1 MRPTRLEA
9 GVYDAVRGEII
20 SSAQGRYLHRL
31 HAVLLV
37 AGGMSCRRAGRLL
50 GASPR
55 VVEYWLT
62 RYNAGGIKGLED
74 SIETGRPPRLSAT
87 QWAQVRETVV
97 SQPPPGALG
106 AQPWSGSALARY
118 VDQKWGVRLGVRQ
131 AQRLLARALVIPKL

>member
-1 MRPTRLEA
+1 MRPIRLEE
-9 GVYDAVRGEII
+9 GVFEAVRSEITGT
-20 SSAQGRYLHRL
+20 ALGRYQHRL
-31 HAVLLV
+31 HAVMLV
-37 AGGMSCRRAGRLL
+37 AGGMSCRRVGRLL

-74 SIETGRPPRLSAT
+74 SQDFGRPPRLSAT
-87 QWAQVRETVV
+87 QWAQVREMIA

-118 VDQKWGVRLGVRQ
+118 VDQKWGVPLGVRQ
-131 AQRLLARALVIPKL
+131 AQRLLARATVIPKT